1 VEDIEVPVE
10 DQIIAGDYEFHSPE
24 WDDVSDTAKDWI
36 RKLLVLDPT
45 KRMTVSEALQHPFLK
60 LSVAPAHIK
69 VEYADSGKP
78 LKKTDVPPPIVKPA
92 NTKPKSESSPNVKPA
107 TKPDKPAVEVVK
119 PTDIKPLEIPVEAI
133 GGKGDSSGNTSS
145 RTVKP
150 SPRVTSPRLQIQTV
164 LPPQRKTSTLVSVIE
179 ESHQPVKE
187 STPTP
192 TQKSNITPIKETPKD
207 TQKEPAPAQK
217 PTPAVTEKPAQVTDK
232 PKEQQPATPV
242 KSVTPVKPVVVAEKP
257 APAQTPVA
265 DKAQQEQKTV
275 QTAVTSPPSDS
286 RTKKCPKCNTTINS
300 AAKICGGCGHK
311 MEPAPTPKGATTAT
325 TYSITTSNTP
335 SPLPVKTVGSQQ
347 AGPSPVIKRFGYK
360 APDHI
365 SNIPVIKEHA
375 SQTTPQVGYK
385 APDHISNIPVI
396 KEHASQTTPQPSQK
410 TGLGYRPPDH
420 ISNIPVIKEHI
431 QKSVLN
437 KYVPP
442 DHTTNIPVV
451 REIWDPEKNE
461 FKTVKAI
468 VSPSLAQKPKF
479 PKKGQGRPLRGKRAD
494 ANDKENKI

>member
-24 WDDVSDTAKDWI
+24 WDDVSETAKDWI

-119 PTDIKPLEIPVEAI
+119 PVDIKPLEIPVEAI
-133 GGKGDSSGNTSS
+133 GGRGESSGNTSS

-164 LPPQRKTSTLVSVIE
+164 LPPQRKSTLVSVTE
-179 ESHQPVKE
+179 ETTHQSAKE
-187 STPTP
+187 S
-192 TQKSNITPIKETPKD
+192 QKPFEPIKETPKD
-207 TQKEPAPAQK
+207 TQKEPVPTQK
-217 PTPAVTEKPAQVTDK
+217 PTPAVTEKPAQVVDK
-232 PKEQQPATPV
+232 PKAQQTASPV
-242 KSVTPVKPVVVAEKP
+242 KSVTPVKPVTPAKPVVVPEKP

-265 DKAQQEQKTV
+265 DKVQQEQKTV
-275 QTAVTSPPSDS
+275 QAPVSSPPSDS
-286 RTKKCPKCNTTINS
+286 RTKKCPKCSTTINS

-311 MEPAPTPKGATTAT
+311 MEPAPTPKGATT
-325 TYSITTSNTP
+325 YSITTSNTP
-335 SPLPVKTVGSQQ
+335 SPLPIKTVGSQQ

-375 SQTTPQVGYK
+375 SQTTPQVGYR

-396 KEHASQTTPQPSQK
+396 KEHASQTPQPTQK

-461 FKTVKAI
+461 FKTVRAV